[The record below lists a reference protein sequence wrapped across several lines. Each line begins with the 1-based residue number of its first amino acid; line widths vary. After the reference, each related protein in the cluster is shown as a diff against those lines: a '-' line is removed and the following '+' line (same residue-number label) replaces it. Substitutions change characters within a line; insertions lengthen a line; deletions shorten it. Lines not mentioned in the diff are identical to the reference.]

1 MEENETKIMCSDS
14 DYEMI
19 IKIILSLS
27 RDINTTNINIIGV
40 HENING
46 QDNSFVIKSF
56 LLILLFLKTKNMKRI
71 RARRIL

>member
-40 HENING
+40 HENNY
-46 QDNSFVIKSF
+46 SS
-56 LLILLFLKTKNMKRI
+56 T
-71 RARRIL
+71 